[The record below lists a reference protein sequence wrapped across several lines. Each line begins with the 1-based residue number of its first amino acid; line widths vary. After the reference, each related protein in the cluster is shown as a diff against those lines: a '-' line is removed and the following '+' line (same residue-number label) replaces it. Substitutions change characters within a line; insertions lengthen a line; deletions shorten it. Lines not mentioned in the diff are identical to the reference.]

1 MSSKYPHLAFKK
13 RWSLTPLIHSLLGQ
27 CDAFIQALTN
37 TPILPEINQ
46 QLLRVSLRKGAQAT
60 TAIEGNTL
68 TDDEILQIEAGE
80 SIAPSKEYQAREL
93 TNIIDA
99 FNTIFN
105 WMFEE
110 ERTVFIDTRLVL
122 TMHKLVGKELGEH
135 FDAIPGKFRED
146 ARVVGRYRCPGH
158 EDVRGLVKE
167 LVDWLPKE
175 FGFGKGQ
182 TFQDAV
188 IEAIVCHVY
197 IEWIHPFGD
206 GNGRTGRLLEFYVL
220 CRWGFPNIASHL
232 LSNHYNVTRSEYYRL
247 LDKAHTDNDLTQF
260 IEYALL
266 GLRDGLKDTLEGV
279 QQSQRDTTWQKH
291 IYDVF
296 DAAPNP
302 NSIVSKRRRGL
313 ILQFPVGSGLTSDEI
328 ALVTPQVAAD
338 YATKSKRTLQRD
350 LEALVKSGLLAR
362 DDNVYRARI
371 ESIGHYNARH
381 RRIER
386 RH

>member
-1 MSSKYPHLAFKK
+1 MSSKYPHLAFKR

-27 CDAFIQALTN
+27 CDAFVQALTN

-105 WMFEE
+105 WMLEE
-110 ERTVFIDTRLVL
+110 ERTVFIDTSLIL

-135 FDAIPGKFRED
+135 FNAIPGKFRED
-146 ARVVGRYRCPGH
+146 ARVVGRYRCPRH
-158 EDVRGLVKE
+158 EDVQGLVKE
-167 LVDWLPKE
+167 LVDWLPRE

-188 IEAIVCHVY
+188 IEAMVCHVY

-232 LSNHYNVTRSEYYRL
+232 LSNHYNVTRFEYYRL
-247 LDKAHTDNDLTQF
+247 LDKARTDNDLTQF

-266 GLRDGLKDTLEGV
+266 GLRDGLKGTLEGV

-291 IYDVF
+291 IYDLF
-296 DAAPNP
+296 DAVPNP
-302 NSIVSKRRRGL
+302 SSIVSKRRRSL
-313 ILQFPVGSGLTSDEI
+313 ILQLPVGVGLTSDQI
-328 ALVTPQVAAD
+328 ALVTPEVAVE

-350 LEALVKSGLLAR
+350 LEALVSLGLLAR
-362 DDNVYRARI
+362 DDNVYLARI
-371 ESIGHYNARH
+371 ESIGHYNARR
-381 RRIER
+381 RRIEQR
-386 RH
+386 